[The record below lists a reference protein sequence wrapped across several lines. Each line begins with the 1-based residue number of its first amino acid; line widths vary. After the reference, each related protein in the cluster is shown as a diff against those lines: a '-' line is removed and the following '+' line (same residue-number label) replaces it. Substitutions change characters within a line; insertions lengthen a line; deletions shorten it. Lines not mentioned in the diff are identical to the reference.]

1 MSVYGQMGRKDDGV
15 DPGESHQVKT
25 LSLSL
30 NPNPDL
36 NLSLSLSLSLRLHQF
51 RRALLRALP

>member
-1 MSVYGQMGRKDDGV
+1 MSVYGQMGRKDNGV

-36 NLSLSLSLSLRLHQF
+36 NLSLSLSLRLHQF
-51 RRALLRALP
+51 HRALLRALP